1 MKRTQIKKTAIQI
14 YLETVKIGG
23 EDYAQS
29 AVHDYLLQKIHG
41 DTPSGYLPRK
51 DQDLAEEICYKAEEK
66 R

>member
-1 MKRTQIKKTAIQI
+1 MTRQQIKQTAIQI
-14 YLETVKIGG
+14 YLETVKVLG
-23 EDYAQS
+23 EDYGYA
-29 AVHDYLLQKIHG
+29 AVQDYLVSTLYG